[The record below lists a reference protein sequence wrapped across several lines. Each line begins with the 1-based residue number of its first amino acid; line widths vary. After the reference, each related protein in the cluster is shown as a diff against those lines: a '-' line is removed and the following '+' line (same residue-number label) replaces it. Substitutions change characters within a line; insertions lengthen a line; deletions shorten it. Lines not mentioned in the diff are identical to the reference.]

1 MGEGLVMSKTFRISA
16 FFPSDLC
23 FDRRRRKNPISF
35 PSGSVA
41 RWRGGPSPKE
51 QRGVVLVVALI
62 FLLLMTILAI
72 SASGRSLLQER
83 MVGGLR
89 NAQQAEIG
97 AEAAARGAEWKLWS
111 LPASGVKLIC
121 PSNTLQNCYQYDAAA
136 PNSDVTAFRAT
147 AGWPTAGST
156 EYKGDGDGLDYT
168 TMSGSTLTADE
179 KVVAKL
185 ARNPRYI
192 IERLGLETVPG
203 VGSQIE
209 GGVTATYGSSSTPS
223 TSLWIWRITARS
235 TGGSANTVRV
245 VESTYA
251 APSN

>member
-1 MGEGLVMSKTFRISA
+1 MSNTFHTPMPPPGSRC
-16 FFPSDLC
+16 L
-23 FDRRRRKNPISF
+23 DRGQAGHIVRRPARRL
-35 PSGSVA
+35 G
-41 RWRGGPSPKE
+41 RWRSSTAPHA

-62 FLLLMTILAI
+62 FLLLMTILAV

-89 NAQQAEIG
+89 NAQQAQIG
-97 AEAAARGAEWKLWS
+97 AEAAIRGAEWKLWS
-111 LPASGVKLIC
+111 LPASGGKLIC
-121 PSNTLQNCYQYDAAA
+121 PSNTLPNCYQHDPAA
-136 PNSDVTAFRAT
+136 PNADVTAFRTA

-156 EYKGDGDGLDYT
+156 EYKGDNNGLDYT
-168 TMSGSTLTADE
+168 TMSGSTLTTDQ
-179 KVVAKL
+179 KLVAKL

-192 IERLGLETVPG
+192 IERLGMETPPG

-235 TGGSANTVRV
+235 TGGSENTVRV
-245 VESTYA
+245 LESTYA

>member
-1 MGEGLVMSKTFRISA
+1 MMPITSHMPTRSPQGQCLDPGR
-16 FFPSDLC
+16 PSY
-23 FDRRRRKNPISF
+23 FTYRA
-35 PSGSVA
+35 A
-41 RWRGGPSPKE
+41 RWSGGTSPAA

-83 MVGGLR
+83 MAGGLR

-97 AEAAARGAEWKLWS
+97 AEAALRGAEWKLWR

-121 PSNTLQNCYQYDAAA
+121 PSTPLENCYQYDATT
-136 PNSDVTAFRAT
+136 PNANVAAFRSA

-156 EYKGDGDGLDYT
+156 EYKGDKNALDYT
-168 TMSGSTLTADE
+168 TMSGSSLETAQ
-179 KVVAKL
+179 KAVAKL
-185 ARNPRYI
+185 AHNPRYI
-192 IERLGLETVPG
+192 IERLGQETAPG
-203 VGSQIE
+203 VGRQIE
-209 GGVTATYGSSSTPS
+209 GGVTAAYGSSSTPS
-223 TSLWIWRITARS
+223 TSLWIWRITARGA
-235 TGGSANTVRV
+235 GGNENTVRT